1 MSATLATLSAADR
14 TLSMA
19 RALVAFD
26 PAELDIEVEL
36 EVAKLEYQ
44 REHGLSALA
53 DSWGRTV
60 PGPGQEPWY
69 FYVSGDGAG
78 RSQATP
84 PDAPIVVTFTAAGQ
98 RPTEA
103 AVRGSLE
110 RLRTGELDPGRPMV
124 EWDWT
129 RLINALAVC
138 ADEARAETLALLAG
152 TGPDGPTV
160 IGTLDGL
167 RSQFAADGYLT
178 GEILATV
185 MIRETIDGTRPAG
198 TPVKSR
204 LRELAGTAIEQAYEA
219 EVQQV
224 ADHLRSQFSTGLR
237 AADAMPSLS
246 EYLDGL
252 YVCLPAGDAASTLH
266 LTLADKATDAA
277 RRDRER
283 TASTAK
289 SRRTP
294 TRIRHAFV
302 YHVTDIGGLQ
312 WHLLHQHILATR
324 VHDGDDAAN
333 AWGAD
338 SAAAAALP
346 DSTPPHASL

>member
-1 MSATLATLSAADR
+1 
-14 TLSMA
+14 MA

-26 PAELDIEVEL
+26 PADLDIEVEL

-103 AVRGSLE
+103 ALRGSLE

-198 TPVKSR
+198 TPVKYR
-204 LRELAGTAIEQAYEA
+204 LRELAGAAIEQGYEA

-252 YVCLPAGDAASTLH
+252 YVCVPAGDAASTLH

-277 RRDRER
+277 RRDRANRIHRQVQED
-283 TASTAK
+283 TN
-289 SRRTP
+289 
-294 TRIRHAFV
+294 RIRHAFV

-333 AWGAD
+333 AWAQTQLRLRLYPT
-338 SAAAAALP
+338 ALLP
-346 DSTPPHASL
+346 TLLSDD